1 VVRKICFLKDLNLL
15 LKTRRGKVERMR
27 NVIGKKHSMLPTIQ
41 MAEVQ
46 RENSRD
52 KAFAELEELFSATAN
67 IDAIKIFYAAKNGI
81 NNSTQ
86 TIKDLDLTQKK
97 YYTNLKRLIDTGLI
111 ERDGGA
117 YRHTTLGKIGFRLA
131 EVLTN
136 AISQKDRLDL
146 VDRLSKAKNITIDET
161 EEIMRAILKDTNI
174 VPGER
179 IADVLAPV
187 RMADTWEKVVNDV
200 IEYIQKAKESI
211 FFATPYSDAKT
222 IQVTAEAALRGVKM
236 KFLSGNKDSVSTNIH
251 LIGKIMTNPRVI
263 KTLLEFTISENF
275 QIKYIELPYTF
286 LVIDRKYSMVEVT
299 RPYTKAFNVAFFFH
313 NATLSERLIETFEL
327 LWEKASPMNSFI
339 DRFKKI

>member
-1 VVRKICFLKDLNLL
+1 
-15 LKTRRGKVERMR
+15 
-27 NVIGKKHSMLPTIQ
+27 MLPTIQ

-46 RENSRD
+46 KKNPQD
-52 KAFAELEELFSATAN
+52 KAFAELEELFSATAS

-111 ERDGGA
+111 ERADGA

-131 EVLTN
+131 EVLIN

-179 IADVLAPV
+179 ITDILGPV
-187 RMADTWEKVVNDV
+187 RMADNWEKVVYDLTECIENAKDSIYFASQYLDIRV
-200 IEYIQKAKESI
+200 IET
-211 FFATPYSDAKT
+211 FFS
-222 IQVTAEAALRGVKM
+222 AAQRGVKLN
-236 KFLSGNKDSVSTNIH
+236 FLTGQKDQVSQAINLLLKTMFTQPMH
-251 LIGKIMTNPRVI
+251 L
-263 KTLLEFTISENF
+263 KTLF
-275 QIKYIELPYTF
+275 QILNSPELRARCVDLPYTF
-286 LVIDRKYSMVEVT
+286 FVADQKIVMVEVVKPFT
-299 RPYTKAFNVAFFFH
+299 REFSLAFFFR
-313 NATLSERLIETFEL
+313 NEMVARRLIESFEI
-327 LWEKASPMNSFI
+327 LWQKGMKITTIF
-339 DRFKKI
+339 DRFLDVEKQHQP